1 MVCDFVL
8 FADVEYIKTLTKFSG
23 NSKYTLTEK
32 GINAAE

>member
-1 MVCDFVL
+1 VL
-8 FADVEYIKTLTKFSG
+8 FADVEYKTLTKFSG